1 LVSYPEALPADAGLD
16 CIRIAV
22 RDFTADAAARI
33 LRERSIEMT
42 AAPVGA
48 VCIADPDGIRIEL
61 AAA

>member
-22 RDFTADAAARI
+22 RDFTADAAARM
-33 LRERSIEMT
+33 RERSIEMT